1 MKQTFESRAQTIRRR
16 LVTVPRLY
24 LGFVLLTALAPIA
37 MPVALVVD
45 LVRWLRS
52 RVPFMAVRLY
62 AFGWWY
68 FALSALGVAWFFVTW
83 LTAGFGRNQDR
94 LLKSAYGIQR
104 WWGSGMFKAASFIL
118 GLKTTVTGEEALSPT
133 PFVLLFRHASIVD
146 NLLPLVFVMGDPH
159 RIKLRWLIKRE
170 LLSDP
175 ALDIGG
181 KRLPNYFVDR
191 RGRSGEEIAAIK
203 RLATDLPPDGGVMI
217 FPEGTRF
224 TPAKRQRALNRL
236 DKDPEARAR
245 AEKLQHTLP
254 PRPAGMFAAL
264 DGAPEADV
272 VFAAHAGLDGLTKL
286 GDIWNGSI
294 TGRHIQLDFR
304 RVPRH
309 EVPEGRTKR
318 TEWLMTEWQHVDDWI
333 GERL

>member
-1 MKQTFESRAQTIRRR
+1 VQQTFETRAETIKRR

-24 LGFVLLTALAPIA
+24 LGFVVLTVAAPVA
-37 MPVALVVD
+37 VPVALVVD
-45 LVRWLRS
+45 LVRWATR
-52 RVPFMAVRLY
+52 RVPFMAIRLY
-62 AFGWWY
+62 AFAWVY
-68 FALSALGVAWFFVTW
+68 FTLSALGVAAFLVTW
-83 LTAGFGRNQDR
+83 LGAGFGRSPK
-94 LLKSAYGIQR
+94 LLLRTAYAIQR
-104 WWGSGMFKAASFIL
+104 WWGGWMFRAAAFLL
-118 GLKTTVTGEEALSPT
+118 GLGTTVTGSEALNP

-170 LLSDP
+170 LLADA

-191 RGRSGEEIAAIK
+191 TGRSLDETTAIK
-203 RLATDLPPDGGVMI
+203 RLAGGIGADGGVMI

-224 TPAKRQRALNRL
+224 TPAKRERALQRL
-236 DKDPEARAR
+236 EPDARAR

-254 PRPAGMFAAL
+254 PRPAGTFAAL
-264 DGAPEADV
+264 DGAPQADV
-272 VFAAHAGLDGLTKL
+272 VIAAHAGLDGLSSL

-294 TGRHIQLDFR
+294 TGRHIHLDFR
-304 RVPRH
+304 RIPRSQVPTDRG
-309 EVPEGRTKR
+309 ERL
-318 TEWLMTEWQHVDDWI
+318 EWLMDEWQRVDDWI